1 MSAALTAR
9 SALVALLL
17 LGAASLLEA
26 QEPPEPGAGEP
37 GAGELGDAVARV
49 GWAWG
54 TGDIGALRGLFSPD
68 GVRFREQGGAHGIL
82 DPRKAGAAIRE
93 LWARHGEG
101 RVTLERTSLAAGTPA
116 RGFAHFRWRAVPT
129 GTSEPVSY
137 TLFVG
142 MVHGAPG
149 WRIYEIRVLR

>member
-1 MSAALTAR
+1 MSAAVTTR
-9 SALVALLL
+9 SGLVALLL
-17 LGAASLLEA
+17 LGAASLEA
-26 QEPPEPGAGEP
+26 QEPAEP

-54 TGDIGALRGLFSPD
+54 TGDLGALRGLLSPD
-68 GVRFREQGGAHGIL
+68 GVRFRDQGGGHGIL

-116 RGFAHFRWRAVPT
+116 RGFAHFRWLAVPT

-137 TLFVG
+137 TLFIG